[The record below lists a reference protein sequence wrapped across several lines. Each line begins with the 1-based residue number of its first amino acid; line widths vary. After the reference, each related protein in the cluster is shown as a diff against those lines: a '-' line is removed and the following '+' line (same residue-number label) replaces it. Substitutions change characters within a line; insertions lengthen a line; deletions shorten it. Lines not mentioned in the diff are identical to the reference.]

1 MIPASYLFKT
11 IYHDT
16 WDHAGPE
23 ESKESEEKRPPRT
36 GHPISMALALSAL
49 NSIFRR
55 QMVTFR

>member
-16 WDHAGPE
+16 WEHAGHE
-23 ESKESEEKRPPRT
+23 ENQDKRPPRT

>member
-11 IYHDT
+11 IYLDT
-16 WDHAGPE
+16 WEHAGPE
-23 ESKESEEKRPPRT
+23 ESEEKRPPRT